1 VSLYLQEHVG
11 RKSVAFK
18 THFSG
23 GDMNSSLT
31 HVIGIDISKDTIAVR
46 LLGLGDSPHP
56 IGGIQTFSNCETGYR
71 HLERWLSGLGVVANS
86 TQVVMEATGVYWEG
100 CAWYCHEHG
109 FQVSV
114 VNPAQIKYFARTT
127 LMRGK
132 TDPLDADLIARF
144 GVAVKPR
151 FWTPPDETLENL
163 RIFVHQREAYVAM
176 LTEEKNRLHAFQ
188 HRAHCP
194 KKVITMT
201 KSHIRFL
208 EKRIAELEQ
217 TFKDILRQKPNW
229 QRSIDL
235 LTSIPGVGLITATI
249 LYTETHAFSTIVASR
264 QLTAFAGVSPAPF
277 LSGTSVHHQTR
288 ISKIGNPRIRQ
299 AVYLASVSGV
309 RFNPVLKT
317 FYQRLRDNGKPTKV
331 ALVAVSRK
339 LLTIAF
345 ALIQSQQPFD
355 PNYVSTKIKKTKI
368 LLDK

>member
-1 VSLYLQEHVG
+1 
-11 RKSVAFK
+11 
-18 THFSG
+18 
-23 GDMNSSLT
+23 MNSSLT
-31 HVIGIDISKDTIAVR
+31 HVIGIDISKDTISVR
-46 LLGLGDSPHP
+46 LLGLGDSPLP

-71 HLERWLSGLGVVANS
+71 QLERWLSGLGVVANS

-100 CAWYCHEHG
+100 CAWYCHEQG

-151 FWTPPDETLENL
+151 FWTPPDETLESL

-194 KKVITMT
+194 QKVITMT

-217 TFKDILRQKPNW
+217 TFKDLLRQKPNW

-264 QLTAFAGVSPAPF
+264 QLTAFAGVAPAPF

-309 RFNPVLKT
+309 RFNPALKT

-345 ALIQSQQPFD
+345 ALIQSQRPFD
-355 PNYVSTKIKKTKI
+355 PNYVSTKTKMKKTEI